1 VSAGAGE
8 RSGAGTV
15 AAPGAALSRGSV
27 IARPDGAAIV
37 WCQGAFNTPNGKT
50 AHGLVRR
57 TARYRVLSVID
68 AAHAGRDAAEVL
80 DGTARG
86 IPVHAT
92 LAQAVAAARA
102 AGTPAT
108 HFVVGLAPDGGRLP
122 PEGRADVVAAI
133 RSGLAVDCG
142 LHDYLNADPELAA
155 LAREHG
161 VTLRDV
167 RRPPPK
173 SELHFFSGKIE
184 QVTALKIA
192 VLGTDSAVGKRTTA
206 WVLVDALEAAGFPAR
221 LVGTGQTAWMQ
232 GVKHGMIL
240 DTCVNDFLAGEI
252 EHAVWSAW
260 NDGHPRA
267 IVIEGQGSLMN
278 PAYPGGYELLAAGR
292 PACVVMQHA
301 PTRKEYDGFPGYA
314 MHPLEKQIAA
324 IEMIS
329 SAKVV
334 AVTLNHEGL
343 APADVPAACADIT
356 RRTGLPCCDALL
368 HGVGPV
374 VDALRSWLER

>member
-1 VSAGAGE
+1 MSV
-8 RSGAGTV
+8 
-15 AAPGAALSRGSV
+15 PFSRGSV
-27 IARPDGAAIV
+27 IDRPDGAAIV

-57 TARYRVLSVID
+57 TARYRVLSVLD
-68 AAHAGRDAAEVL
+68 ATYAGRDAADVL
-80 DGTARG
+80 DGTPKG
-86 IPVHAT
+86 IPVLAT
-92 LAQAVAAARA
+92 LAEALAAARA

-122 PEGRADVVAAI
+122 PAGRADVKAAI
-133 RSGLAVDCG
+133 AAGLNVDCG
-142 LHDYLNADPELAA
+142 LHDYLNDDAELAA
-155 LAREHG
+155 LAKQHG
-161 VTLRDV
+161 VVLRDV

-173 SELHFFSGKIE
+173 SELHFFSGVIE
-184 QVTALKIA
+184 QVAALKIA

-206 WVLVDALEAAGFPAR
+206 WVLVDALEAAGVSAR
-221 LVGTGQTAWMQ
+221 MVGTGQTAWMQ
-232 GVKHGMIL
+232 GVKHGIVL

-267 IVIEGQGSLMN
+267 IVLEGQGSLMN

-301 PTRKEYDGFPGYA
+301 PVRQEYDGFPGYA

-324 IEMIS
+324 VEMIS
-329 SAKVV
+329 NAKVV
-334 AVTLNHEGL
+334 AVTLNHEGMDL
-343 APADVPAACADIT
+343 AAVPAACADIT

-368 HGVGPV
+368 HGGAVL
-374 VDALRSWLER
+374 VDALRPWLA